1 MENKYKWLAAQ
12 IDNIYREC
20 STVNMNGVAKL
31 IQDTIER
38 PEPLIPGVRYANTE
52 KNRARI
58 LMETERYSVSVTVG
72 FENIITTGYL
82 SKVGWLMMGLDNP
95 QPLHKVKWFALIPD
109 GEVQDG

>member
-38 PEPLIPGVRYANTE
+38 PEPLLPGVRYRNTD

-58 LMETERYSVSVTVG
+58 PK
-72 FENIITTGYL
+72 NTTAALFWLTGRQPPYVMYEDELCTYDL
-82 SKVGWLMMGLDNP
+82 SEYES
-95 QPLHKVKWFALIPD
+95 FALIPD
-109 GEVQDG
+109 GEVQDE